1 MKILIVGGLGYLGPV
16 VSQIIR
22 EFLEPQKLDALDT
35 GWFLKSAVI
44 DGTTYFDDLFISDK
58 RDVTEAF
65 LSNYD
70 IVVDFAAVSN
80 DPMGKDFENATM
92 AINAYA
98 AAELAKICKAAG
110 VRRFIFAS
118 SCSIY
123 GSAGDISRREA
134 DKKDP
139 LTAYAKS
146 KWAAEQLLERLT
158 DETFSTIALRFATA
172 CGWSPHF
179 RADLVLNDFVLTA
192 QTQGVIKVLSDGT
205 PWRPLIHVKDIGR
218 AVSWACQSN
227 LSGFQMYNVGSN
239 NWTLS
244 IGELA
249 ASVGKI
255 LNVPHEILNENGPDK
270 RSYKVAFDKFE
281 TQAAGWLPREN
292 LQSTVIEIKEQL
304 LPYIADYSDFRLGNL
319 IRLNVLR
326 QMKQENLLD
335 ADLRLSGET
344 S

>member
-1 MKILIVGGLGYLGPV
+1 MRPSVRLLCALPQPV
-16 VSQIIR
+16 VS
-22 EFLEPQKLDALDT
+22 
-35 GWFLKSAVI
+35 
-44 DGTTYFDDLFISDK
+44 
-58 RDVTEAF
+58 
-65 LSNYD
+65 
-70 IVVDFAAVSN
+70 
-80 DPMGKDFENATM
+80 
-92 AINAYA
+92 
-98 AAELAKICKAAG
+98 
-110 VRRFIFAS
+110 
-118 SCSIY
+118 
-123 GSAGDISRREA
+123 
-134 DKKDP
+134 
-139 LTAYAKS
+139 
-146 KWAAEQLLERLT
+146 
-158 DETFSTIALRFATA
+158 
-172 CGWSPHF
+172 HF

-304 LPYIADYSDFRLGNL
+304 LPYIADYSDFRLGKSDTLKCVAPNETGKPVRCRPSV
-319 IRLNVLR
+319 IGRDIV
-326 QMKQENLLD
+326 KLD
-335 ADLRLSGET
+335 KF
-344 S
+344 